1 MRKGFDGLC
10 GVVRNELVKDPLS
23 GEVFIFMNKR
33 RNQVK
38 VLLWEGDG
46 FSMYCK
52 RLEKGTYELPQWDG
66 ETHSVELRSEE
77 LMLILQGISL
87 KSVQRR
93 RRFSSDEKKSISMAA

>member
-10 GVVRNELVKDPLS
+10 GVVRNELGKDPLS

-46 FSMYCK
+46 FSMYYK
-52 RLEKGTYELPQWDG
+52 RLEKGTYELPSCNEDNRCA
-66 ETHSVELRSEE
+66 ELKSDE
-77 LMLILQGISL
+77 LILVLQGISL
-87 KSVQRR
+87 QSVKKRK
-93 RRFSSDEKKSISMAA
+93 RFSFAERKSLNIAA